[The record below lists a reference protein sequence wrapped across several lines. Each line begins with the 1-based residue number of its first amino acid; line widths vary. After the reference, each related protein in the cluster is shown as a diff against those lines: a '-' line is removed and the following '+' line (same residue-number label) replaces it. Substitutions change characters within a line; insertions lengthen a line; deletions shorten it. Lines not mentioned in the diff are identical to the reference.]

1 MTNRAPDAINFEN
14 LENRVLFSRI
24 NVADFGAYPGDG
36 RDDHA
41 AITRAIRQADE
52 GDVIVLQAGTYELG
66 KTLELKGGVTLRGAG
81 ERDTT
86 LHFLVGHGG
95 WGVKILSD
103 SDDVMIENFVLDGG
117 GIAMTSG
124 TFDNVT
130 IRNNEFVNTPRDTF
144 NRNGPAIFSGARSD
158 GLTIT
163 GNYIHDTDK
172 YGIILYAVD
181 RLTVAN
187 NTFENLM
194 QAGHVMDLGADNTI
208 SFNRLKGMVRMGFE
222 LQRHGARTAEN
233 TTVEGNVI
241 TDWRNPFRDS
251 FGLSIVPDGSVNT
264 RVINNYIQGVPR
276 GWDGE
281 WNHIVERDDDV
292 KRMGYGIEYGAR
304 SGEVSGNVIG
314 GAFAN
319 HIIIS
324 GGGGKHDGVIKVKNN
339 ELYSRPLWHDWI
351 TKESYGG
358 DGFGWTD
365 QNNRK
370 VDDYDAMPQPPST
383 ERRGDERRGERDD
396 DAGSRD
402 TWAHGDFE
410 WLSEVQWDRAN
421 GSGGPVE
428 TDQSAGGRDIRD
440 GETMTI
446 NGRVYEKGLGV
457 AGDSTIVYDLDG
469 DYSRFFSHIG
479 IDDSIGDDGV
489 VAFQVWTDGRKVYD
503 SGWMNADEAG
513 RALDINVEAVRQL
526 RLVTIG
532 GRDARVDHANR
543 AGAKLVHA
551 DD

>member
-1 MTNRAPDAINFEN
+1 MIDRNKARTALEN

-24 NVADFGAYPGDG
+24 SVADFGAEPNDR

-41 AITRAIRQADE
+41 AITRAIREADE
-52 GDVIVLQAGTYELG
+52 GDVVVLQSGTYELG
-66 KTLELKGGVTLRGAG
+66 KTLEVPTGLTLRGAG
-81 ERDTT
+81 ERETT

-95 WGVKILSD
+95 WGMKILAD
-103 SDDVMIENFVLDGG
+103 SDDVTIENLVLDGG

-124 TFDNVT
+124 KFENVT
-130 IRNNEFVNTPRDTF
+130 IRNNEFRNTPRNTF
-144 NRNGPAIFSGARSD
+144 NGNGPAIFGGARSD

-172 YGIILYAVD
+172 YGVILYAVD

-222 LQRHGARTAEN
+222 LQRHGARTAVN

-324 GGGGKHDGVIKVKNN
+324 GGGGKHDGIIQVKDNQ
-339 ELYSRPLWHDWI
+339 LFSTPLWHDWI
-351 TKESYGG
+351 TKESFGG
-358 DGFGWTD
+358 RGFGWSD
-365 QNNRK
+365 RDNRK
-370 VDDYDAMPQPPST
+370 VDDFDDMPAPPSI
-383 ERRGDERRGERDD
+383 ERHGDASSR
-396 DAGSRD
+396 DAGWSHGEFA
-402 TWAHGDFE
+402 WA
-410 WLSEVQWDRAN
+410 SEMKWDRA
-421 GSGGPVE
+421 GSGWGPVE
-428 TDQSAGGRDIRD
+428 TDQSAGGRAIRD
-440 GETMTI
+440 GKTMAL

-457 AGDSTIVYDLDG
+457 AGDSEVVYNLAG
-469 DYSRFFSHIG
+469 DYSRFFSHVG
-479 IDDSIGDDGV
+479 IDDSVGDDAAV
-489 VAFQVWTDGRKVYD
+489 TFQVWADGRKVYD
-503 SGWMNADEAG
+503 SGRMSGATAG
-513 RALDINVEAVRQL
+513 RALDINVKGVTQL
-526 RLVTIG
+526 RLVTIDG
-532 GRDARVDHANR
+532 GGGPARDHANW
-543 AGAKLVHA
+543 AGAKFVHA
-551 DD
+551 EQ